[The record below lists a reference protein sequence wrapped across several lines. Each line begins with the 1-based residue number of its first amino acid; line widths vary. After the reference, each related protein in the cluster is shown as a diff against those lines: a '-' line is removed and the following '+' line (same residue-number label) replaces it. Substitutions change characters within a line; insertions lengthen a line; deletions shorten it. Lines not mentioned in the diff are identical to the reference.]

1 MGGRRLRLRLQ
12 SGREEGRHPL
22 SLGPQ
27 LCWPARPGRYHQ
39 QTHPAASPVTRAYL
53 TVSLALPNADG
64 VTIQFPRAPRRVCR
78 QSCRIMESEAEA
90 GGRRRWTG
98 TSSRASGKSSKA
110 MRGNSGASSA
120 TTSLRKSGARRIASS
135 ASCSRS
141 TDTPPT
147 RPIGARTSGRS
158 VRMRCSRMRPST
170 PESHLKE
177 VKSYEYL
184 ADNTDHSGG
193 TSGLRWIRI
202 LKTGEVIV
210 VSRSACSEGAGSTQ
224 TQGAPLKSGGALGSQ
239 L

>member
-22 SLGPQ
+22 GLGPQ
-27 LCWPARPGRYHQ
+27 LCWPARPGYHE
-39 QTHPAASPVTRAYL
+39 QTHPASPVTRAYL
-53 TVSLALPNADG
+53 TVSLALPNANG
-64 VTIQFPRAPRRVCR
+64 VNTQFPRAPRRVCR

-98 TSSRASGKSSKA
+98 TSSRAGGKSSKA
-110 MRGNSGASSA
+110 MRANSGASSP

-147 RPIGARTSGRS
+147 RPIGGRRSGRS
-158 VRMRCSRMRPST
+158 VRMRSSRMRPST
-170 PESHLKE
+170 PESYLEE
-177 VKSYEYL
+177 VKSYEFL
-184 ADNTDHSGG
+184 GDNTHHSGV

-202 LKTGEVIV
+202 LKTGEVIA
-210 VSRSACSEGAGSTQ
+210 VSYTHLRAHETRHDLVCRLLLE
-224 TQGAPLKSGGALGSQ
+224 KKK
-239 L
+239 

>member
-53 TVSLALPNADG
+53 TVSLALPNANG
-64 VTIQFPRAPRRVCR
+64 VNTQFPRAPRRVCR
-78 QSCRIMESEAEA
+78 QSCRIMD
-90 GGRRRWTG
+90 
-98 TSSRASGKSSKA
+98 SKA

-147 RPIGARTSGRS
+147 RPIGGRTSGRS
-158 VRMRCSRMRPST
+158 VRIRSSRMRPST
-170 PESHLKE
+170 PESSLKE

-184 ADNTDHSGG
+184 ADNTHHRGG
-193 TSGLRWIRI
+193 SAGLGWIRI
-202 LKTGEVIV
+202 LKTGEVIGY
-210 VSRSACSEGAGSTQ
+210 E
-224 TQGAPLKSGGALGSQ
+224 
-239 L
+239 